1 MVVIMVKIYCDRCKN
16 ELDKVYY
23 TIHFSE
29 YDTNPHY
36 ESIDTTA
43 YASTYS
49 STYSSETRT
58 GALKTLNSQRMYCH
72 KCKSEIDDFISSI

>member
-1 MVVIMVKIYCDRCKN
+1 MVKIYCDRCKN

-36 ESIDTTA
+36 EPIDTTA
-43 YASTYS
+43 YASA
-49 STYSSETRT
+49 YSSETRT
-58 GALKTLNSQRMYCH
+58 GALKTLNSQRMYCY
-72 KCKSEIDDFISSI
+72 KCKSEIEKFISGT